1 VELSL
6 HLGVVWLRNGNV
18 NENEIFPRW
27 NGKEIVDC
35 VFFLGLV
42 MVSGRGAVAK
52 LEQTGGGAQLY
63 HKHSDTYDVQT
74 NSITNLQFLT

>member
-35 VFFLGLV
+35 VFFLGFGYGNRT
-42 MVSGRGAVAK
+42 GREWNG
-52 LEQTGGGAQLY
+52 LL
-63 HKHSDTYDVQT
+63 T
-74 NSITNLQFLT
+74 NSNVIDVLKRGMDYPAT